1 MRDLSFQI
9 TQSHIKSIHFHF
21 TRSRKTFIMSDIEN
35 TPEDFTNLLKKIVH
49 LSKLSLSGQTDDLRL
64 YIDRLSK
71 QCKAIHPLIAKELEH
86 ILKITPKRDSSILR
100 DNKFNDD
107 MFPLPVDRDSR
118 MSLLKIFKDDSNF
131 EKPFLSKKTST
142 SIDQLV
148 EERKNS
154 KGLLKFG
161 LSPARTAI
169 FTGPPG
175 VGKTLTAR
183 WLSTQLQLPLLT
195 LDLSTVM
202 SSYLGKT
209 GNNLRAVLDFAK
221 KTPSIL
227 FLDEIDSIA
236 KKRTD
241 ESDVGELKR
250 LVTVMLQEIDEW
262 PVSGLLIAATNHD
275 KLIDPALWRRF
286 DMIIPFEIPD
296 QSQTKHFI
304 ENLLKNDH
312 TELHNWIPIFNLFCL
327 GLSYSDIERLIN
339 RIRKHIIL
347 EKKSLSYEKIIML
360 IEDNNINL
368 ERKTK
373 YELLD
378 LLLEKGELSQRQIS
392 SLLGV
397 ARETIRSRSQK
408 KHK

>member
-1 MRDLSFQI
+1 
-9 TQSHIKSIHFHF
+9 
-21 TRSRKTFIMSDIEN
+21 
-35 TPEDFTNLLKKIVH
+35 
-49 LSKLSLSGQTDDLRL
+49 
-64 YIDRLSK
+64 
-71 QCKAIHPLIAKELEH
+71 
-86 ILKITPKRDSSILR
+86 
-100 DNKFNDD
+100 
-107 MFPLPVDRDSR
+107 
-118 MSLLKIFKDDSNF
+118 MSLLKIFKNEHEI
-131 EKPFLSKKTST
+131 EKPYLSKKTST
-142 SIDQLV
+142 AIDQLIA
-148 EERKNS
+148 ERKKS
-154 KGLLKFG
+154 KELLKMG
-161 LSPARTAI
+161 LTPSRTAI

-221 KTPSIL
+221 KNPSIL
-227 FLDEIDSIA
+227 FLDEIDAIA
-236 KKRTD
+236 KKRAD
-241 ESDVGELKR
+241 ESDIGELKR

-262 PVSGLLIAATNHD
+262 PVSGLLIAATNHVE
-275 KLIDPALWRRF
+275 LIDPALWRRF
-286 DMIIPFEIPD
+286 DLIIPFELPD
-296 QSQTKHFI
+296 QLSTKSFI
-304 ENLLKNDH
+304 TNLLKNDH
-312 TELHNWIPIFNLFCL
+312 TKLCNWIPLFSLFCR

-339 RIRKHIIL
+339 RVRKHIIL
-347 EKKSLSYEKIIML
+347 EKDFFSYEKLIML
-360 IEDNNINL
+360 IEDNNKNI

-378 LLLEKGELSQRQIS
+378 LLIKEGSLSQRQIS

>member
-1 MRDLSFQI
+1 MN
-9 TQSHIKSIHFHF
+9 
-21 TRSRKTFIMSDIEN
+21 DIEN
-35 TPEDFTNLLKKIVH
+35 RTEDFYDLFEKIVH
-49 LSKLSLSGQTDDLRL
+49 LCKLSLSGQTDDLRL
-64 YIDRLSK
+64 YVDRLSK
-71 QCKAIHPLIAKELEH
+71 RYKSTYPLVSKDLENL
-86 ILKITPKRDSSILR
+86 LKMTSMKDSSILR
-100 DNKFNDD
+100 DQKFQEG
-107 MFPLPVDRDSR
+107 MYPLPVDKDSR
-118 MSLLKIFKDDSNF
+118 MSLLKIFKNEHEI
-131 EKPFLSKKTST
+131 EKPYLSKKTST
-142 SIDQLV
+142 AIDQLIA
-148 EERKNS
+148 ERKKS
-154 KGLLKFG
+154 KELLKMG
-161 LSPARTAI
+161 LTPSRTAI

-221 KTPSIL
+221 KNPSIL
-227 FLDEIDSIA
+227 FLDEIDAIA
-236 KKRTD
+236 KKRAD
-241 ESDVGELKR
+241 ESDIGELKR

-262 PVSGLLIAATNHD
+262 PVSGLLIAATNHVE
-275 KLIDPALWRRF
+275 LIDPALWRRF
-286 DMIIPFEIPD
+286 DLIIPFELPD
-296 QSQTKHFI
+296 QLSTKSFI
-304 ENLLKNDH
+304 TNLLKNDH
-312 TELHNWIPIFNLFCL
+312 TKLYNWIPLFSLFCR

-339 RIRKHIIL
+339 RVRKHIIL
-347 EKKSLSYEKIIML
+347 EKDFFSYEKLIML
-360 IEDNNINL
+360 IEDNNKNI

-378 LLLEKGELSQRQIS
+378 LLIKEGSLSQRQIS